1 MKDEGRNLDI
11 RPSLFDTRHAK
22 NAKKM
27 LTSADLKKLLTVGAS
42 ARIEVLTPNSA
53 TPERMARSLV
63 ALANARGG
71 VLIVPLSTGTKN
83 AKAKVEPDEL
93 RDRAMQA
100 LLMSEPRLIVPLPYL
115 VPDGANGNAN
125 GNSNGSSRPDAEA
138 LVVEVPEGLPN
149 VYSLD
154 GRYLAREDAR
164 NAVLTARSLRELM
177 LVRGEGTWES
187 ASPSGSSSDDLDWK
201 RVDAYAEKVTLG
213 DDTVEDLLLRR
224 GCLIK
229 KGRQMKPTYA
239 GLLLF
244 GRQPQRWVRGAE
256 IVAARFNGDEMDDA
270 FARQTISGALPDQI
284 RRAELFI
291 AENTA
296 QRSRIR
302 AWQRNDELP
311 YPPGVLRE
319 AVVNAVAHRDY
330 RLTGSQIHVLMFS
343 DRVEVRSPGKLPG
356 HVTLKN
362 LLRERYSRNEAIVQ
376 VLADMGF
383 IERLGYGIDRMMRAM
398 RDAGQQPPKF
408 EETDAGFSVTL
419 YSKSAADVAIA
430 ATAQSGHS
438 DRLGKMMAFLRKNGR
453 ITNRDYQELC
463 PDVNPETLRRDFVD
477 MVERGAI
484 MRIGDK
490 RGTYYILK

>member
-1 MKDEGRNLDI
+1 
-11 RPSLFDTRHAK
+11 
-22 NAKKM
+22 M
-27 LTSADLKKLLTVGAS
+27 LTSADLKKLISAGPS
-42 ARIEVLTPNSA
+42 ARIEVLAPSAA
-53 TPERMARSLV
+53 TPDRMARSLV

-71 VLIVPLSTGTKN
+71 VVIVPLGS
-83 AKAKVEPDEL
+83 KVKTDPDDV

-115 VPDGANGNAN
+115 IA
-125 GNSNGSSRPDAEA
+125 DAPAEPPHA

-149 VYSLD
+149 VYSLE
-154 GRYLAREDAR
+154 GRYLTREDAR
-164 NAVLTARSLRELM
+164 NAVLSARPLRELM
-177 LVRGEGTWES
+177 LLRGEGTWES
-187 ASPSGSSSDDLDWK
+187 QSPSGSSRDDLDWGK
-201 RVDAYAEKVTLG
+201 VDAYAQKMLLG

-229 KGRQMKPTYA
+229 KGRQVKPTYA

-244 GRQPQRWVRGAE
+244 GRHPQRWVRGAE
-256 IVAARFNGDEMDDA
+256 ILCARFNSSEMDDA
-270 FARQTISGALPDQI
+270 FARQTIGGTLPDQI
-284 RRAELFI
+284 RKVEVFLAEH
-291 AENTA
+291 TA

-302 AWQRNDELP
+302 AWQRSDDPP
-311 YPPGVLRE
+311 YPTGVLRE

-330 RLTGSQIHVLMFS
+330 RLTGSQVHVLMFS

-356 HVTLKN
+356 HVTVRN
-362 LLRERYSRNEAIVQ
+362 ILRERYSRNEAIVQ

-383 IERLGYGIDRMMRAM
+383 IERLGYGIDRMIRAM
-398 RDAGQQPPKF
+398 KESDQAAPVF
-408 EETDAGFSVTL
+408 EEMDAGFSVTL
-419 YSKSAADVAIA
+419 LAKSASEQDKA
-430 ATAQSGHS
+430 ALSPMNPQQ
-438 DRLGKMMAFLRKNGR
+438 DRLQKMVAFLKKHSR

-477 MVERGAI
+477 MVERGTI